1 LIVIDRLRL
10 AATSVA
16 LCLATAAH
24 AEDYS
29 AVAVAHNSMGQTRNI
44 KIFVSHGKVRVEP
57 QGAPSFELLD
67 TAKREGYFVV
77 PAQKM
82 YLVQPPDVA
91 LHNGA
96 PYSVSVNPCE
106 KISDRLNL
114 ATCKKLGADRI
125 NGRVTEKWQVSEGD
139 AKEMFTT
146 TIWVDRGLDAIVKSQ
161 SSRGLLELQN
171 LHIGPQP
178 ANLFVLPAGYAMQKP
193 TLEEPGGPSPS
204 KG

>member
-1 LIVIDRLRL
+1 VIDRLRL
-10 AATSVA
+10 AATGVA

-29 AVAVAHNSMGQTRNI
+29 AVAVAHNSMGQTRTI

-57 QGAPSFELLD
+57 QGAPSYELLD
-67 TAKREGYFVV
+67 TTKREGYFVV
-77 PAQKM
+77 PSEKM

-96 PYSVSVNPCE
+96 PYSVPMNPCE
-106 KISDRLNL
+106 KISDKLNL
-114 ATCKKLGADRI
+114 ATCKKLGADKI

-139 AKEMFTT
+139 AKQMFTT
-146 TIWVDRGLDAIVKSQ
+146 TIWVDRDLDAIVKSQ
-161 SSRGLLELQN
+161 SSKGLLEFQN
-171 LHIGPQP
+171 LRIGPQA
-178 ANLFVLPAGYAMQKP
+178 ANLFVLPTGYAVEKP
-193 TLEEPGGPSPS
+193 TLAEPGAPLPP